1 MSPDKDYDFIRYRSG
16 VMSRATP
23 ASAFLKRSSISF
35 EMLQY
40 DYDPSVTRLGVH
52 AAAAVNE
59 PAERVFK
66 TLMAEVDGKPVCAVI
81 PVAQELSLKKLATAS
96 GGKSAKL
103 MKPADAE
110 RITGYKVGGISPF
123 GGRRSVPTFLAQEA
137 SEQPY
142 ILVNGGGRGLQ
153 VRLAVADALAAME
166 GRFADLVAPR
176 G

>member
-1 MSPDKDYDFIRYRSG
+1 MSKT
-16 VMSRATP
+16 TP
-23 ASAFLKRSSISF
+23 ASAFLKRSGIPF

-40 DYDPSVTRLGVH
+40 EYDPSVSKLGVH

-81 PVAQELSLKKLATAS
+81 PVAQELSLKKLATACS
-96 GGKSAKL
+96 GKSAKI

-123 GGRRSVPTFLAQEA
+123 GGRRNVPTFLAHEA
-137 SEQPY
+137 SELPY
-142 ILVNGGGRGLQ
+142 ILMNGGGRGLQ
-153 VRLAVADALAAME
+153 VRLRVQDALVAMQ
-166 GRFADLVAPR
+166 GQLADLVASH